1 MILIGA
7 LSAGAVG
14 VAVYLLVG
22 LKVYL
27 EMKAAASAP
36 TGQHINNLRRVELP
50 HQMIQMTQMTQMTQE

>member
-14 VAVYLLVG
+14 AVVYLLVG

-27 EMKAAASAP
+27 KMKAAASAP
-36 TGQHINNLRRVELP
+36 TGQHINNLRQVELP
-50 HQMIQMTQMTQMTQE
+50 HQMTQMTQMTQE